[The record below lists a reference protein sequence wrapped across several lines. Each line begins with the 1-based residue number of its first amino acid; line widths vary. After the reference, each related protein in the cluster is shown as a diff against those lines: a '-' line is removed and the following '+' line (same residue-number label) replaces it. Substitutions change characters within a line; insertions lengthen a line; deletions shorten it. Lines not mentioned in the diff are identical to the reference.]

1 MILMN
6 ADKNIL
12 ANEAKKEE
20 NMNIY
25 IRKKHEYIDNVKIKI
40 ERIFFLF

>member
-12 ANEAKKEE
+12 ANEAKKEDW
-20 NMNIY
+20 NMNMLTMLKSKL
-25 IRKKHEYIDNVKIKI
+25 RNFP
-40 ERIFFLF
+40 FFFK